1 MKYTHVAMDLEIRHL
16 RLVATVAEEG
26 NLTRAG
32 QFLHLT
38 QSALS
43 HQLLDIE
50 ERLGTPLFLR
60 VKKRMVLTQAGQRIL
75 STASR
80 VLGDIERA
88 EEEVRDLAQSR
99 AGVLRLTTEC
109 YTCYHWLPPL
119 LKEFQSLH
127 PRVEVRID
135 ADATSR
141 PFEALLEGELDVAI
155 VSSSPRHNR
164 IEFRPLFDD
173 ELVLIVGPDHRLAS
187 RNHVTAAE
195 LADEHFLTYSTL
207 DDNTVYQRLLRPRG
221 LTPRRTTQ
229 VRLTEAM
236 IELVRAGM
244 GVAAL
249 ARWAVAREVD
259 DGTLVAISLTARGFT
274 RQWQAA
280 VLRAPQP
287 RYLADFINLLARE
300 APGMKQPRSRRR
312 VRARMAS

>member
-1 MKYTHVAMDLEIRHL
+1 MDLEIRHL
-16 RLVATVAEEG
+16 RLVATVAESG
-26 NLTRAG
+26 SLTRAG
-32 QFLHLT
+32 ERLHLT

-60 VKKRMVLTQAGQRIL
+60 VKKRMVLTQAGERIL

-119 LKEFQSLH
+119 LKEFQSKH

-141 PFEALLEGELDVAI
+141 SFDALLEGQIDIAI
-155 VSSSPRHNR
+155 VSSTPRDSR
-164 IEFRPLFDD
+164 IELRPLFDD
-173 ELVLIVGPDHRLAS
+173 ELVVVVAPDHRLAS
-187 RNHVTAAE
+187 RSHITAAE
-195 LADEHFLTYSTL
+195 LANEHFLTYNTL
-207 DDNTVYQRLLRPRG
+207 DDNAVYQRLLRPRG
-221 LTPRRTTQ
+221 LKPARTTQ

-236 IELVRAGM
+236 VELVRAGM
-244 GVAAL
+244 GVAVL
-249 ARWAVAREVD
+249 ARWAVAREIE
-259 DGTLVAISLTARGFT
+259 DGTLVAIPLTARGFSRT
-274 RQWQAA
+274 WSAA
-280 VLRAPQP
+280 TLRSSRP
-287 RYLADFINLLARE
+287 RYLDDFIRLLASE
-300 APGMKQPRSRRR
+300 APGMKQPRGTGRRKL
-312 VRARMAS
+312 RARIAS